1 MTSSPRSRS
10 SEESS
15 HGYGPLSV
23 VAGGLARCSLWP
35 ASGPLITDGVSFT
48 VVFLPRLVASTRLVT
63 LGHTGGNGRRRPG
76 QRTVGTPPQ
85 SRAAARC
92 QLSVG
97 RSTGGRLSGD
107 RDHVSE
113 RRRSLGQPA
122 ESRKLPVSLLQL
134 PCQPD
139 PPCIAVVTGG
149 LKRSQFGA
157 QSSAFALEFLRVHG
171 DPSSRSAHRT
181 R

>member
-1 MTSSPRSRS
+1 MTSRPRSRS

-23 VAGGLARCSLWP
+23 AAGGLARCSLWP
-35 ASGPLITDGVSFT
+35 ASGPLITEVVSFT
-48 VVFLPRLVASTRLVT
+48 VVFLPRLVASRHLVT
-63 LGHTGGNGRRRPG
+63 LGHTGSNDRRRPG
-76 QRTVGTPPQ
+76 QSTVGTLQQ

-97 RSTGGRLSGD
+97 HSAGGRLSGN